1 MVAYGARPMD
11 LYFQSTTTS
20 TTEAPRIVGD
30 PLPVAVV
37 LGSAALLL
45 VVVLLGGIWL
55 SRRASGSADPR

>member
-1 MVAYGARPMD
+1 MVAYGAPAMD
-11 LYFQSTTTS
+11 LYFQTSTTS

-45 VVVLLGGIWL
+45 IVVLLGGIWL